1 MSYQLMHGDSSERLK
16 SIPDNSI
23 DAIVTDPPYGLG
35 KEPDA
40 LQMLKDWLETGN
52 HEVKGGGFMGKCVH
66 PDTEVLTIDG
76 FKPVEKVSL
85 QDKVYSLNPISGEI
99 EVTDIVNTYQYD
111 FAGDLYSIKGRSC
124 EQLVTPNHRVWV
136 GNSKKNFSFRS
147 ADNLPRTFIQSNQG
161 RWGGAEVDTINILGK
176 VFPMLPFANFMGL
189 FLGDGYTV
197 NRVNQPEKQDFFGF
211 SVHKKRKVLCIR
223 KTLNDLGVK
232 YTENL
237 SEDSGKTTFYIYD
250 KTLLAYLKPLGGAH
264 VKNIPHDLFRF
275 SSRILEELY
284 QGMIS
289 TDGCTQ
295 GVKDQ
300 EIYCS
305 ASIDLIND
313 FQWLCFLT
321 GRSCT
326 INRREVIN
334 PFRKAIDP
342 DTTDTCISYVA
353 SVLQKGKI
361 GCWLERDGRL
371 DRNQPKNVNQIPY
384 EGKVYCV
391 ELKSNHIMLTRINGK
406 SVWTGNSWDSFVP
419 QPNLWKECLR
429 VLKPGGY
436 LLAFGGTRTIDL
448 VTLGLRIAGFEV
460 RDTVSWVTSQGFPK
474 NHDIS
479 KAIDKKK
486 NTKRD
491 VVGKRKHPTLKD
503 TSKLEESAQASHG
516 SNTWS
521 REWDVTAPA
530 TDDAKK
536 WEGWG
541 TALKPSVE
549 PCVVCRK
556 PLSEGTIV
564 DNVLKHGTGAI
575 NIDGCRVGLEERYN
589 RPAGNQPDGN
599 SLNMSKVGM
608 PQDVEGTTAKGRWPA
623 NLVLE
628 DTDTVRDMFP
638 YTVSGTP
645 SGVRNV
651 SHGYHGG
658 FPVGAKVT
666 GFGDDGSSSRFFT
679 NIDYTEDDTL
689 PINTGD
695 HDPLLYCAKTSSSER
710 NEGCDSLDDKSTCYM
725 ATANGSGNPSMTID
739 DQGKERDRFTTVKKN
754 IHPTVK
760 PIALMAWLCKLV
772 TPVGGTVLDP
782 FMGSGSTGIACI
794 QEGFNFIGI
803 EREDEYY
810 KIAEKRI
817 LHAEDK
823 QSKVETYSELF
834 G

>member
-1 MSYQLMHGDSSERLK
+1 MTYQLILGDSESKLK
-16 SIPDNSI
+16 DLPDNSV
-23 DAIVTDPPYGLG
+23 DSIVTDPPYGLG

-52 HEVKGGGFMGKCVH
+52 HEVKGGGFMGK
-66 PDTEVLTIDG
+66 G
-76 FKPVEKVSL
+76 
-85 QDKVYSLNPISGEI
+85 
-99 EVTDIVNTYQYD
+99 
-111 FAGDLYSIKGRSC
+111 
-124 EQLVTPNHRVWV
+124 
-136 GNSKKNFSFRS
+136 
-147 ADNLPRTFIQSNQG
+147 
-161 RWGGAEVDTINILGK
+161 
-176 VFPMLPFANFMGL
+176 
-189 FLGDGYTV
+189 
-197 NRVNQPEKQDFFGF
+197 
-211 SVHKKRKVLCIR
+211 
-223 KTLNDLGVK
+223 
-232 YTENL
+232 
-237 SEDSGKTTFYIYD
+237 
-250 KTLLAYLKPLGGAH
+250 
-264 VKNIPHDLFRF
+264 
-275 SSRILEELY
+275 
-284 QGMIS
+284 
-289 TDGCTQ
+289 
-295 GVKDQ
+295 
-300 EIYCS
+300 
-305 ASIDLIND
+305 
-313 FQWLCFLT
+313 
-321 GRSCT
+321 
-326 INRREVIN
+326 
-334 PFRKAIDP
+334 
-342 DTTDTCISYVA
+342 
-353 SVLQKGKI
+353 
-361 GCWLERDGRL
+361 
-371 DRNQPKNVNQIPY
+371 
-384 EGKVYCV
+384 
-391 ELKSNHIMLTRINGK
+391 
-406 SVWTGNSWDSFVP
+406 WDSFVP

-556 PLSEGTIV
+556 PLSEGTVV

-575 NIDGCRVGLEERYN
+575 NIDGCRVGIEERYN

-608 PQDVEGTTAKGRWPA
+608 PQDAEGTTAKGRWPA

-638 YTVSGTP
+638 HTHGE
-645 SGVRNV
+645 GVRHTDLETGEGKEYKNSSYQV
-651 SHGYHGG
+651 SYAGRGG
-658 FPVGAKVT
+658 RSFNDKG
-666 GFGDDGSSSRFFT
+666 GSSSRFFT
-679 NIDYTEDDTL
+679 QIPYTDEDTL

-695 HDPLLYCAKTSSSER
+695 HDPLLYCGKTSSSER

-725 ATANGSGNPSMTID
+725 ATANGAGNPSITID

-760 PIALMAWLCKLV
+760 PVKLMAWLCKLV